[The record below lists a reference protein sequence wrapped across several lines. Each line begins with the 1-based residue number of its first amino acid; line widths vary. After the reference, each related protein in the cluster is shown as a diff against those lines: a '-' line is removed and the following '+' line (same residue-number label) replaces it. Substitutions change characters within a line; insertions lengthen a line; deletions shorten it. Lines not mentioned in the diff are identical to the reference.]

1 MNRLSLGIL
10 LSFAVSSAA
19 LGQTLNAEDLVRS
32 LAPPQKPLTR
42 SLGGARPAPTR
53 QIVVEPGREDQVLKD
68 TRDLPSVNI
77 RITFDYNSDV
87 LTYEGAAALK
97 PLGLALRDERLKS
110 FRFLVGG
117 HTDAVGSD
125 EYNQRL
131 SERRARSV
139 LEHLVVT
146 YGVQPER
153 LSSLGFGKR
162 LLADAYRPDSPVNR
176 RVEIVNLGQ

>member
-1 MNRLSLGIL
+1 MNRVSLGL
-10 LSFAVSSAA
+10 LLAFVVPSAA
-19 LGQTLNAEDLVRS
+19 WGQALNAEDLVRS

-42 SLGGARPAPTR
+42 SLSGARPAPMTR

-77 RITFDYNSDV
+77 RITFDYNSDM
-87 LTYEGAAALK
+87 LTHEGAAALK

-110 FRFLVGG
+110 FRFLIGG
-117 HTDAVGSD
+117 HTDAIGSD

-139 LEHLVVT
+139 
-146 YGVQPER
+146 
-153 LSSLGFGKR
+153 
-162 LLADAYRPDSPVNR
+162 
-176 RVEIVNLGQ
+176 